1 MKLFFLDVRLSPDV
15 VKAGEFDLVD
25 ILGVIRNGRRTTR
38 HAHRTERAVLRGMRH
53 ADEEEGGERD
63 SRAANLSTPTRV

>member
-15 VKAGEFDLVD
+15 MKGGEFHRVD
-25 ILGVIRNGRRTTR
+25 ILGVIRNGQSTTR
-38 HAHRTERAVLRGMRH
+38 HAHRTERAAWRGMRH